1 MIHVKKNIRDSFQF
15 VFFFFGVG
23 RGKLQMSF
31 KKIKTAVWIQPRPQG
46 FSPFFKGKA
55 LGTRLVWIGV
65 NYVANNIILQ

>member
-15 VFFFFGVG
+15 VLFFFGGGG

-46 FSPFFKGKA
+46 FSLKKWVGREKA
-55 LGTRLVWIGV
+55 LASAGHVSPRTP
-65 NYVANNIILQ
+65 

>member
-15 VFFFFGVG
+15 VLFFFLGGGG

-46 FSPFFKGKA
+46 FSLKKWVGREKA
-55 LGTRLVWIGV
+55 LASAGHVSPRTP
-65 NYVANNIILQ
+65 